1 MRSDTAQEAC
11 GIRILRMPD
20 TLKKTG
26 LSRSS
31 VYQRIREN
39 TFPQP
44 VRLGVR
50 TVGFVEHE
58 VDDFLSHLMLDRKLP
73 KDAQVVHGGCQSA
86 ANALGIV

>member
-20 TLKKTG
+20 TLRKTG

-58 VDDFLSHLMLDRKLP
+58 ADTFLSHLMLDRKLP
-73 KDAQVVHGGCQSA
+73 KGTRLSTEA
-86 ANALGIV
+86 ASLRQTD